1 MSTVKGKSKLCSTPA
16 SGLSVEN
23 IGGIPFYDRYVE
35 FDHLLQKYVGDRRF
49 KDSFAEPLYND
60 AGGSIDWYVPSQYA
74 GIPRLADLK
83 GTADYD
89 TAIHQKE
96 ACVQYL
102 KKQMLDMPNH
112 DRQYF
117 DCLIKYVNSDISDFT
132 TFFKDGHVIFG
143 VWGLQL
149 NGQKDVSMA
158 IRTDIDDRRV
168 YTITYQMNGDGVFT
182 GVESVIKRKHGHTL
196 SGPVD
201 IPNVVPDEGFEFSS
215 WEPDAP
221 HNKVVESDL
230 VFTAVCTP
238 IPQVTEPEVDH
249 KDEIP
254 VVEPQIEQPLEDAP
268 TFSEVKFDPASFGK
282 LKKGARAVQVQNGK
296 AVDPAL
302 IPQVKAKPGYE
313 FVGWDKDTTEPI
325 SKDTVFKAQYE
336 KKEGGGGFVGAGP
349 VGGFFGRRGGCLNWL
364 IGLLGALLLIFLL
377 SLLLRACGGGVM
389 PGRTPIVTEEEVV
402 TTESIAPNDGMITTQ
417 PQHQLPA
424 PVVEGD
430 LEKEK
435 VTTEKEVDY
444 EAVRALI
451 QEYQQRI
458 DELAKMLPESDR
470 K

>member
-1 MSTVKGKSKLCSTPA
+1 MSTVKGKNKLCSTPA
-16 SGLSVEN
+16 NGLSIEN

-35 FDHLLQKYVGDRRF
+35 FDHLLQKYIIDRRF
-49 KDSFAEPLYND
+49 KDSFAEPLFND
-60 AGGSIDWYVPSQYA
+60 AGGTIDWYVPSQYA
-74 GIPRLADLK
+74 GIPRLEDLK
-83 GTADYD
+83 GSADYD
-89 TAIHQKE
+89 TAARQKD
-96 ACVQYL
+96 ACIQYL
-102 KKQMLDMPNH
+102 KRQMLDMPDH

-117 DCLIKYVNSDISDFT
+117 ECLIKYANSDISDYT

-168 YTITYQMNGDGVFT
+168 YTITYQMSGNGIFT
-182 GVESVIKRKHGHTL
+182 GVDSVIKRKHGHIL

-201 IPNVVPDEGFEFSS
+201 IPNVVPDEGYEFSS

-221 HNKVVESDL
+221 HNRVVDSNL
-230 VFTAVCTP
+230 VFTAICTP
-238 IPQVTEPEVDH
+238 MPQVNEPEP
-249 KDEIP
+249 KTEDEVPFIEPSIEEP
-254 VVEPQIEQPLEDAP
+254 VKETP
-268 TFSEVKFDPASFGK
+268 TFSEVKFDAANFGK

-296 AVDPAL
+296 AIEPSL

-313 FVGWDKDTTEPI
+313 FIGWDKDTTAPI
-325 SKDTVFKAQYE
+325 NKDTVFKAQYD
-336 KKEGGGGFVGAGP
+336 KKEGRGGLFGVGP
-349 VGGFFGRRGGCLNWL
+349 IGGFFGSGGGCLNWL
-364 IGLLGALLLIFLL
+364 IGLLGALLLLFLL
-377 SLLLRACGGGVM
+377 SLLLRACGGGLI
-389 PGRTPIVTEEEVV
+389 PGGTPIVTEEEIV
-402 TTESIAPNDGMITTQ
+402 TTEGVVTDDGMVMTQ

-424 PVVEGD
+424 PVVEGE

-458 DELAKMLPESDR
+458 DELAKMLPESGS

>member
-16 SGLSVEN
+16 NGLSVEN

-35 FDHLLQKYVGDRRF
+35 FDHLLQKYIVDRRF
-49 KDSFAEPLYND
+49 KDSFAEPLFND

-74 GIPRLADLK
+74 GIPRFEELK
-83 GTADYD
+83 GTAEYD
-89 TAIHQKE
+89 AATHQKE
-96 ACVQYL
+96 ACIQYL
-102 KKQMLDMPNH
+102 KRQMLDMPDH

-117 DCLIKYVNSDISDFT
+117 DCLIKYVNSDISDYT
-132 TFFKDGHVIFG
+132 TFFKDGHLIFG

-149 NGQKDVSMA
+149 NGQKDISMA

-168 YTITYQMNGDGVFT
+168 YSITYQMSGNGIFT

-196 SGPVD
+196 SGPID
-201 IPNVVPDEGFEFSS
+201 IPNVVPDEGYEFSS

-221 HNKVVESDL
+221 HNKVVDSDM

-238 IPQVTEPEVDH
+238 IPQVTEAEPGAKED
-249 KDEIP
+249 IP
-254 VVEPQIEQPLEDAP
+254 VITPHIEEPVEETP
-268 TFSEVKFDPASFGK
+268 TFSDVKFDPGNFGK
-282 LKKGARAVQVQNGK
+282 LKKGARAIQVQNGK
-296 AVDPAL
+296 AIEPSL

-313 FVGWDKDTTEPI
+313 FVGWDKDTTAPI
-325 SKDTVFKAQYE
+325 NKDTVFKAQYE
-336 KKEGGGGFVGAGP
+336 KKDGRGGLFGAGP
-349 VGGFFGRRGGCLNWL
+349 VGGFFGSGGGCLNWL
-364 IGLLGALLLIFLL
+364 IGLLGALLLLFLL
-377 SLLLRACGGGVM
+377 SLLLRACGGGII
-389 PGRTPIVTEEEVV
+389 PGRTPIVTEEEIV
-402 TTESIAPNDGMITTQ
+402 TTEGVVTDDGMVITQ

-424 PVVEGD
+424 PVVEGE

-458 DELAKMLPESDR
+458 EELAKMLPESGS